1 METKQTAVEW
11 LNEYFYLQLELY
23 ESQFDHAKELEHQQL
38 EAAFKA
44 GWMRANATN
53 YDDSYFQHFLSET
66 YDNHWTSIPR
76 IQ

>member
-11 LNEYFYLQLELY
+11 LEKILDEYRGPYSELAM
-23 ESQFDHAKELEHQQL
+23 ERAKDIERVQL

-53 YDDSYFQHFLSET
+53 YDPSYFEHFLSET
-66 YDNHWTSIPR
+66 YDNH
-76 IQ
+76 